1 MKDKDLEDYINSFF
15 GFGNLDARIW
25 FIGKEEAG
33 EAKDITS
40 RVAAWIELDRPNIAD
55 NYEFHS
61 EFANQLEKSNKFE
74 SLFQG
79 KNANLQPTWNGL
91 IKLQFAIEK
100 KKFVSEEVLKEFQ
113 SYKLGR
119 SASKNAILELFPL
132 PSPNHNTHDYSKV
145 SNLNYLKNKKDYKTK
160 ITSSRIEYL
169 KNKIIEKKPK
179 FVIFYATSKE
189 FIAYWKQIANT
200 TNSSWERFKIEGR
213 TKKNRYLLL
222 NHKDKTTFGITQHTT
237 YFGTSDE
244 KLLKSGIK
252 IKEFHESK
260 LD

>member
-1 MKDKDLEDYINSFF
+1 MKDKNLEDYINSFF
-15 GFGNLDARIW
+15 GFGNLNAPIW

-40 RVAAWIELDRPNIAD
+40 RVTGWVKLGRPNIAD

-61 EFANQLEKSNKFE
+61 EFANQLGKSNKFKY
-74 SLFQG
+74 LFRG

-100 KKFVSEEVLKEFQ
+100 GKFVSEEILKEFQ
-113 SYKLGR
+113 SYKFGR
-119 SASKNAILELFPL
+119 KDSQNAILELFPL
-132 PSPNHNTHDYSKV
+132 PSSNHNRHDYSKV
-145 SNLNYLKNKKDYKTK
+145 SNLTYLENKKVYKTK

-179 FVIFYATSKE
+179 FVVFYATSKE
-189 FIAYWKQIANT
+189 FIAYWKRIVNV
-200 TNSSWERFKIEGR
+200 TNLSWKRIKIEGR

-222 NHKDKTTFGITQHTT
+222 SHNDTTTFCITQHTT

-244 KLLKSGIK
+244 ELLESGIK

-260 LD
+260 IN